1 MKEAAFN
8 ILQNF
13 PDDIITLT
21 IKKVDKSNNWDDISG
36 MTLTPN
42 HYKKTP
48 TFNNSSKSNSFN
60 IPTVQT
66 RNFCNSNNQYDANR
80 KSDDF
85 YILDLELIKQNNE
98 TLGLTIAGSEDA
110 SQPIVISGLVKGS
123 LAERSGSIQV
133 GDHILYINEE
143 NVQQKP
149 LSEAIKILQSSQHK
163 IFLKLLRN
171 VKSMFV

>member
-21 IKKVDKSNNWDDISG
+21 IKKVEKSNNWDDISG

-48 TFNNSSKSNSFN
+48 TFNSASKSNSFN
-60 IPTVQT
+60 VQT
-66 RNFCNSNNQYDANR
+66 RNFSTDNQYDANR
-80 KSDDF
+80 KSDDY
-85 YILDLELIKQNNE
+85 YILDLELVKQNNE

-110 SQPIVISGLVKGS
+110 SQPIVISGLVKGT
-123 LAERSGSIQV
+123 
-133 GDHILYINEE
+133 
-143 NVQQKP
+143 
-149 LSEAIKILQSSQHK
+149 LS
-163 IFLKLLRN
+163 F
-171 VKSMFV
+171 FC